1 MDIGYLTKYAVPLIV
16 GICLCVGYIIKNM
29 IPSDKINRF
38 IPLIMGILGVV
49 LNVWVNMDFTA
60 EILLAGLFS
69 GLSSTGLY
77 ELFRNLIGG
86 NSNGLQRYKWA
97 YTVSTEGV
105 QAVYGDLQGGG
116 AGYIHNRDVP
126 LAKTAERTMGAG
138 QK

>member
-49 LNVWVNMDFTA
+49 LNAWVNMDFTA

-77 ELFRNLIGG
+77 ELFRNLIGKG
-86 NSNGLQRYKWA
+86 
-97 YTVSTEGV
+97 E
-105 QAVYGDLQGGG
+105 
-116 AGYIHNRDVP
+116 
-126 LAKTAERTMGAG
+126 
-138 QK
+138 

>member
-29 IPSDKINRF
+29 IPSDKINSF

-77 ELFRNLIGG
+77 EMFRNLIGG
-86 NSNGLQRYKWA
+86 STNGVQRYK
-97 YTVSTEGV
+97 
-105 QAVYGDLQGGG
+105 
-116 AGYIHNRDVP
+116 
-126 LAKTAERTMGAG
+126 
-138 QK
+138 